1 MQKIKQQLNKLA
13 NPKTY
18 LITGAAGFI
27 GFSLAKRLL
36 EDGHTVV
43 GVDIF
48 NNYYDVRLK
57 HARTKILKEHKT
69 YVLYKVDIC
78 NMKKMEAII
87 KAHPIDV
94 IVHLAAQAGVR
105 YSYEF
110 PLTYLKNNI
119 EGTVTLFELA
129 RLHRITKVIYASS
142 SSVYGDMPSPHH
154 EKETS
159 TDNPISMYAATKK
172 STELCAHAYAHAYGM
187 TMVGLRFFT
196 VYGPWSRPDMAMLK
210 FANAIIKND
219 PVTLYGKGKLKR
231 SFTYIDDIIDGIIK
245 ASLLKR
251 GNYVIN
257 LGGGES
263 IEVAHLVSLLE
274 KGLNKKAK
282 RVSKPVPKGDV
293 KETNASQE
301 MALKYLKFKP
311 KVSFEHGV
319 QKFCE
324 WFLKHQDF
332 ITSLDKPKQ

>member
-1 MQKIKQQLNKLA
+1 MQKTKQIKT
-13 NPKTY
+13 PKTY
-18 LITGAAGFI
+18 LVTGTAGFI

-48 NNYYDVRLK
+48 NDYYDVKLK
-57 HARTKILKEHKT
+57 HARTNILKKYKT
-69 YVLYKVDIC
+69 YVLYKVDVC
-78 NMKKMEAII
+78 NMKKMDTII
-87 KAHPIDV
+87 KKHPIDT
-94 IVHLAAQAGVR
+94 IIHLSAQAGVR

-129 RLHRITKVIYASS
+129 RLNGITKVVYASS
-142 SSVYGDMPSPHH
+142 SSVYGNEPAPHH
-154 EKETS
+154 ENKTY
-159 TDNPISMYAATKK
+159 TDSPISMYAATKK

-210 FANAIIKND
+210 FANAIMSGE
-219 PVTLYGKGKLKR
+219 PVFLYGKGKLKR
-231 SFTYIDDIIDGIIK
+231 SFTYIDDIVDGVIK
-245 ASLLKR
+245 SSALKR

-263 IEVAHLVSLLE
+263 IEVSHLVSLLE

-293 KETNASQE
+293 QETNASQE
-301 MALKYLKFKP
+301 MSLKYLKFKP
-311 KVSFEHGV
+311 KVSFEEGV
-319 QKFCE
+319 SKFCE
-324 WFLKHQDF
+324 WFLEHKDF